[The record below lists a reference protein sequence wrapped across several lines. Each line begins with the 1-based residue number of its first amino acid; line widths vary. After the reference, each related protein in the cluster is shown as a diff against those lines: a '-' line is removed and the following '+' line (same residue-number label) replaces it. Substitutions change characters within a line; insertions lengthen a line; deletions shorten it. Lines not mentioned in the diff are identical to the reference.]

1 MVKKKINKNLK
12 LNEKKKSKS
21 ESIFPYLLIFIGLPF
36 IFYYGLFA
44 LGGWVGI
51 IIGVVLTL
59 WILNKKW
66 YS

>member
-1 MVKKKINKNLK
+1 MVI
-12 LNEKKKSKS
+12 KSKKLKKTKKNND
-21 ESIFPYLLIFIGLPF
+21 SIIPYLLIFIGLPF
-36 IFYYGLFA
+36 FFYYGLFA
-44 LGGWVGI
+44 LGGWIGI

>member
-1 MVKKKINKNLK
+1 MVI
-12 LNEKKKSKS
+12 KSKKLKKTKKNND
-21 ESIFPYLLIFIGLPF
+21 SIIPYLLIFIGLPF

-44 LGGWVGI
+44 LGGWIGI